1 MIDAC
6 IECAS
11 HITRGTLTRVSLCKC
26 LLTFIH
32 VLEVLVELLLAGFPV
47 LFPLDDVTSVLD
59 VMTDEHL
66 LQSAVRVLLT
76 PPGLLYLDTP
86 QTTNHDTDP
95 QEVLMCASV

>member
-66 LQSAVRVLLT
+66 LQSGQSPSDSSWSPLSRH
-76 PPGLLYLDTP
+76 
-86 QTTNHDTDP
+86 TTNH
-95 QEVLMCASV
+95 QS